1 VAGRRDVAMIGAW
14 AARGLVVRGMR
25 TQLLAVYELARTRS
39 TWTLLV
45 TDRLVGGVAVG
56 RELRRWLPR
65 DDVTTRTVRLQ
76 RVGDRWRVASVVQ
89 EEVMPQAD

>member
-1 VAGRRDVAMIGAW
+1 
-14 AARGLVVRGMR
+14 
-25 TQLLAVYELARTRS
+25 
-39 TWTLLV
+39 
-45 TDRLVGGVAVG
+45 VG

-65 DDVTTRTVRLQ
+65 DEVTTRTVRLQ